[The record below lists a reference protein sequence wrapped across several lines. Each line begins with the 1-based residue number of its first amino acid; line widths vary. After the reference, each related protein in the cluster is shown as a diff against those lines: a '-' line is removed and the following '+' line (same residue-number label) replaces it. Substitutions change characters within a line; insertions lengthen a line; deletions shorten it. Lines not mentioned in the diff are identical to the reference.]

1 MLLYADDPKLLWER
15 YLETRSSECQIALL
29 QHYAPAVLMQ
39 TCSWTTTDP
48 TEESGTPSASTPAT
62 DRMAVSPDGQPF
74 IPYVPP
80 GPWQRP

>member
-1 MLLYADDPKLLWER
+1 MYIFADDPRVLWER

-39 TCSWTTTDP
+39 TCCWSTTDP
-48 TEESGTPSASTPAT
+48 SQAAEDPSDTPPNT
-62 DRMAVSPDGQPF
+62 DRMALPPDGQPF

-80 GPWQRP
+80 YTAP